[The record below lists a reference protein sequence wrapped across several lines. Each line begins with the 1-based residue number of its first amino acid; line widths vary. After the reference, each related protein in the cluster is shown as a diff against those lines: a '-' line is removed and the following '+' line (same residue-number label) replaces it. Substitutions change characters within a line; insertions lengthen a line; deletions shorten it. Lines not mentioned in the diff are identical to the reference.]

1 MNNSLDHYIG
11 YFENVIS
18 EEFCKKIISEYS
30 DREWQSHIWQNMSLP
45 TMQYDTAE
53 PEVFYLKNENNKEI
67 KNTLGMFSMMAIDR
81 YQNDKQIPVGLSK
94 VHEYRINRYN
104 KNCFMR
110 NHIDHIYD
118 LFDGENR
125 GIPVLSIIIN
135 LNNEYQGGEIVF
147 FDKLKFS
154 LKTGDILVF
163 PSNFLFPH
171 SVQPI
176 TDGVRYSA
184 VSWAY

>member
-1 MNNSLDHYIG
+1 
-11 YFENVIS
+11 
-18 EEFCKKIISEYS
+18 
-30 DREWQSHIWQNMSLP
+30 
-45 TMQYDTAE
+45 
-53 PEVFYLKNENNKEI
+53 
-67 KNTLGMFSMMAIDR
+67 
-81 YQNDKQIPVGLSK
+81 
-94 VHEYRINRYN
+94 
-104 KNCFMR
+104 MR

-135 LNNEYQGGEIVF
+135 LNEEYQGGEVVF

>member
-1 MNNSLDHYIG
+1 MNNYLDHYIG
-11 YFENVIS
+11 HFENVVS
-18 EEFCKKIISEYS
+18 RDFCDRIISEYAS
-30 DREWQSHIWQNMSLP
+30 QEWHTHNWQNISLP
-45 TMQYDTAE
+45 PMQFEDNE
-53 PEVFYLKNENNKEI
+53 PDVLYLKHENNKEI
-67 KNTLGMFSMMAIDR
+67 RNTLSMFSMLAIDR

-94 VHEYRINRYN
+94 VHDYRLNRYR

-110 NHIDHIYD
+110 THIDHIYD
-118 LFDGENR
+118 LFDGPNR

-135 LNNEYQGGEIVF
+135 LNEDYAGGELVF

-154 LKTGDILVF
+154 LKVGDILVF

-171 SVQPI
+171 SVEPI
-176 TDGVRYSA
+176 ITGVRYSA